1 MKKSMKIFVLCSIVF
16 ILSAFKS
23 EPNESLTG
31 TFGSPD
37 KTIQLI
43 IKDDHSFL
51 YTNFSSPTKPLIVSG
66 TWEAKNKKVHLKTSG
81 PARYHK
87 VWKISPDGRTAKS
100 QNGLLWYTLGRQS

>member
-1 MKKSMKIFVLCSIVF
+1 MKNAFTIFFFCSIAF
-16 ILSAFKS
+16 MFSAFKS

-37 KTIQLI
+37 KTIQLV

-51 YTNFSSPTKPLIVSG
+51 YTNFSSAKEPLIVSG
-66 TWEAKNKKVHLKTSG
+66 TWKAKNNKIHLTTTG
-81 PARYHK
+81 QARYHH